1 MVVNR
6 VFAYLGAGDADRH
19 PEADTQRQ
27 GREYQEAPG
36 DAPEQGRRLVTESD
50 TLRKIEI
57 NQS

>member
-36 DAPEQGRRLVTESD
+36 DASEQGRR
-50 TLRKIEI
+50 
-57 NQS
+57 